1 MAKQTRRAENTAA
14 TLDTEVKKAT
24 KELQRPSAG
33 EPLKLKLRWEDIEIR
48 PALFQPRIFAHGL
61 KEVDERNVHDL
72 LKIIGAIGE
81 LDPVTVVKLDNRW
94 TCVDGHHR
102 LECYKRLKWKD
113 PIKATWFAGSVRE
126 ALDYAVTSNEVIK
139 LAIPDRDRYE
149 LAWQRVVLGWGSKA
163 EVARFA
169 MVSERLVANMRMIK
183 AKFEKGDAFAKE
195 FRANLGAELKDVTW
209 RRAKM
214 AHDGASPGQIDKH
227 EAAVK
232 LAKVIGNRMHQKLS
246 EDPEVTALAL
256 ALYDPHLPQP
266 LGEELR
272 KFTTKEGDLEIPT
285 IPKASLSHMTDQQLE
300 GAVERIESTRQ
311 ALLRRLREA
320 EAEQEK
326 RRAGWT
332 PSDDTWDQWVQ
343 EAREAGE

>member
-1 MAKQTRRAENTAA
+1 MAKKKFRSEHTAA
-14 TLDTEVKKAT
+14 TLDVEVKKAT
-24 KELQRPSAG
+24 EELQQPAKGDERD
-33 EPLKLKLRWEDIEIR
+33 LKLPLDDIETR
-48 PALFQPRIFAHGL
+48 PELFQPRIFSHGM

-72 LKIIGAIGE
+72 LKIISAIGE
-81 LDPVTVVKLDNRW
+81 LDPITVVKLDNRW

-102 LECYKRLKWKD
+102 LECYRRLKWKD
-113 PIKATWFAGSVRE
+113 PIKANWFAGSVRE

-163 EVARFA
+163 EIARFA
-169 MVSERLVANMRMIK
+169 MVSERLVANMRMVK

-195 FRANLGAELKDVTW
+195 FRLNLGAELKDVSW

-214 AHDGASPGQIDKH
+214 AHDGATPGEIDKH
-227 EAAVK
+227 EVAVR
-232 LAKVIGNRMHQKLS
+232 LAKVIRNRMHHKLS

-266 LGEELR
+266 LGELLR
-272 KFTTKEGDLEIPT
+272 KYTTKEGDLEVPT
-285 IPKASLSHMTDQQLE
+285 VPKASIANMSDRELLE
-300 GAVERIESTRQ
+300 TVERIAQARQ
-311 ALLRRLREA
+311 TLLRSQREA
-320 EAEQEK
+320 EAEQE
-326 RRAGWT
+326 RRNAGWT

-343 EAREAGE
+343 EAGEVEE